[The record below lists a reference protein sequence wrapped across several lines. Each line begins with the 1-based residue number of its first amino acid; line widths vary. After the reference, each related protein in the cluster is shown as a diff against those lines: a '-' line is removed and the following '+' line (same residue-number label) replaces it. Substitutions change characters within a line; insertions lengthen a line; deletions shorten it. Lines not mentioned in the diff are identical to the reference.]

1 MTGGISRRA
10 VTDPVMITI
19 PFGEHRYGSQ
29 HTLQILR
36 GIRAHPPH
44 SLKLVSMK
52 LDFSN
57 QYVKKKVI
65 NFILLR

>member
-29 HTLQILR
+29 HTLPILR
-36 GIRAHPPH
+36 GIRAHSPN
-44 SLKLVSMK
+44 SLKLVCMR
-52 LDFSN
+52 LDLSN
-57 QYVKKKVI
+57 RYVGM
-65 NFILLR
+65 